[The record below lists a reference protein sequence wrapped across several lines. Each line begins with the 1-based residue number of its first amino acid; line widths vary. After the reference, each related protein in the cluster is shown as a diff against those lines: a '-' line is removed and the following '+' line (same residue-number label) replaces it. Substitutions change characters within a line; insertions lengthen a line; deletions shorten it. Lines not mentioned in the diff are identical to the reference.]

1 LAKSKSTK
9 NLVDIL
15 DGADRGFANLADKN
29 KQEERDMEV
38 KKDLDAKEVL
48 QLVTFRLGKEEF
60 SMDILKVQEII
71 RHMDL
76 TRVPRTPEFV
86 DGVINLRGRV
96 IPVLDLR
103 KRFGLPA
110 DERTNETRIIVVDV
124 DDTTVGLKV
133 DAVSEVLRLPAD
145 TVEPPPS
152 LVTGIESDYIKGVG
166 KLENRLIILLDVAKI
181 LTRTEKDALG
191 NVLNAVA

>member
-15 DGADRGFANLADKN
+15 DGADRGFAVLADKN

>member
-1 LAKSKSTK
+1 M
-9 NLVDIL
+9 DI
-15 DGADRGFANLADKN
+15 
-29 KQEERDMEV
+29 
-38 KKDLDAKEVL
+38 KKDLDSKEVL

-60 SMDILKVQEII
+60 SLDILKVQEII

-76 TRVPRTPEFV
+76 TRVPRTPDFV

-110 DERTNETRIIVVDV
+110 DEKTNDTRIIVVDV
-124 DDTTVGLKV
+124 DNRTVGLKV

-145 TVEPPPS
+145 TVEPPPAI
-152 LVTGIESDYIKGVG
+152 VAGAESDYIKGVG
-166 KLENRLIILLDVAKI
+166 KLEGRLIILLDISRI
-181 LTRTEKDALG
+181 LTRTESDALG
-191 NVLNAVA
+191 QQLHAVA

>member
-1 LAKSKSTK
+1 
-9 NLVDIL
+9 
-15 DGADRGFANLADKN
+15 
-29 KQEERDMEV
+29 MEL

-76 TRVPRTPEFV
+76 TRVPRTPDFV

-103 KRFGLPA
+103 KRFGLPEG
-110 DERTNETRIIVVDV
+110 ERTNETRIIVVDV
-124 DDTTVGLKV
+124 DNRTVGLKV

-145 TVEPPPS
+145 TVEAPPS

-166 KLENRLIILLDVAKI
+166 KLDGRLIILLDVAKI

-191 NVLNAVA
+191 NVLSAVA

>member
-1 LAKSKSTK
+1 
-9 NLVDIL
+9 
-15 DGADRGFANLADKN
+15 
-29 KQEERDMEV
+29 MEL

-76 TRVPRTPEFV
+76 TRVPRTPDFV

-103 KRFGLPA
+103 KRFGLPEG
-110 DERTNETRIIVVDV
+110 ERTNETRIIVVDV
-124 DDTTVGLKV
+124 DNRTVGLKV
-133 DAVSEVLRLPAD
+133 DAVSEVLWLPAD

-152 LVTGIESDYIKGVG
+152 LVTGMESDYIKGVG
-166 KLENRLIILLDVAKI
+166 KLDGRLIILLDVAKI